1 MVKIS
6 LITQRNMD
14 DVNGSTVRP
23 RWQIEALKHN
33 GFTDIQII
41 DRFDKTKLKNV
52 SNTLIHAHQFSG
64 RWLKNEKY
72 LVDIHGLEHIQSLN
86 LSAGYPVH
94 SWKKYA
100 FIAKSV
106 YYKKFESKLFKKAVH
121 LICSGEDI
129 QERVEKIQSSTLV
142 RNALFLKDFLPTEC
156 LELRVALVGPFIPG
170 TINYEGLHL
179 IKKTVQDLPNI
190 EFIIIGKTD
199 DSFKNQL
206 NFKNVEFLGIVK
218 NYHDA
223 LRSCSVLLSPYPEY
237 ARYLGSKNK
246 FLEAAACEMPVITTS
261 SGAIDFNKDLLLI
274 GDNSKKLADLI
285 MSQKDENERRKL
297 GKNLRDEIKKKY
309 NADIEVRKI
318 IKLYNEFSN

>member
-1 MVKIS
+1 MEKIS
-6 LITQRNMD
+6 LITQRSMD
-14 DVNGSTVRP
+14 EVNGSTARP
-23 RWQIEALKHN
+23 RWQIDALNDN
-33 GFTDIQII
+33 GFTDIQMI
-41 DRFDKTKLKNV
+41 DKFDKTKLKNV

-64 RWLKNEKY
+64 RWLENEKY

-86 LSAGYPVH
+86 LSAGYPIH

-106 YYKKFESKLFKKAVH
+106 YYKKFELKLFKKAVH

-129 QERVEKIQSSTLV
+129 QEKVEKIQNSTLI
-142 RNALFLKDFLPTEC
+142 RNSLFLKDFPPTEC
-156 LELRVALVGPFIPG
+156 LELRVALVGPFMPG
-170 TINYEGLHL
+170 TINYDGLHL
-179 IKKTVQDLPNI
+179 IKKTIQNLPNI
-190 EFIIIGKTD
+190 KFIIIGKTD

-223 LRSCSVLLSPYPEY
+223 LRSCSVLLSPYPEH
-237 ARYLGSKNK
+237 AKYLGSKNK
-246 FLEAAACEMPVITTS
+246 FLEAAACEMPVITTP

-274 GDNSKKLADLI
+274 GDNPKKLADLI

-297 GKNLRDEIKKKY
+297 GKNLRNEIKKKY
-309 NADIEVRKI
+309 NADIEVKKI

>member
-14 DVNGSTVRP
+14 EVNGSTARP

-33 GFTDIQII
+33 GFFDIHVI
-41 DRFDKTKLKNV
+41 DRFDETKLKNV
-52 SNTLIHAHQFSG
+52 SNTLIHAHQLSG
-64 RWLKNEKY
+64 RWLENEKY
-72 LVDIHGLEHIQSLN
+72 LVDIHGLEYVQSLN
-86 LSAGYPVH
+86 LSVGYPIY
-94 SWKKYA
+94 SWKKYT

-106 YYKKFESKLFKKAVH
+106 YYKKLESKLFKKAVH

-129 QERVEKIQSSTLV
+129 QERVGKIQNSTLV

-170 TINYEGLHL
+170 TINYDGLDL
-179 IKKTVQDLPNI
+179 IKKTVQILPNI
-190 EFIIIGKTD
+190 KFIFIGKTD

-206 NFKNVEFLGIVK
+206 NFKNTEFLGIVK
-218 NYHDA
+218 NYHNV

-246 FLEAAACEMPVITTS
+246 FLEAAACEMPVITTP

-274 GDNSKKLADLI
+274 GNDSKKLADLI

-297 GKNLRDEIKKKY
+297 GKKLRSEIEVKY
-309 NADIEVRKI
+309 NADIEVKKI
-318 IKLYNEFSN
+318 IKLYNEFSY

>member
-1 MVKIS
+1 MAKIS

-86 LSAGYPVH
+86 LSAGYPIH

-100 FIAKSV
+100 FITKSV

-129 QERVEKIQSSTLV
+129 QEKVEKIQSSTLV

-170 TINYEGLHL
+170 TINYDGLHL
-179 IKKTVQDLPNI
+179 IKKTIQDLPNI
-190 EFIIIGKTD
+190 KFTIIGKTD

-223 LRSCSVLLSPYPEY
+223 LRSCSVLLSPYPEH
-237 ARYLGSKNK
+237 AKYLGSKNK